1 MSEWFPRIYPEAV
14 GRLDAE
20 LKSTEADFQVT
31 EILPFAPSGTGAHHW
46 LKIEKRGLNTQEVAQ
61 RLARLAGVP
70 VRDVGYAGMKDRH
83 AITRQHFSV
92 PVQPGGTPDWQT
104 LESENLHFLDI
115 NRHDRKLRRGVL
127 KGNHFRLVLRHC
139 QGETRHWEENLEIL
153 KHRGFPNY
161 FGAQRF
167 GRHNLQEASRLLSGA
182 ARKMDRH
189 RRGLMLSAARSALF
203 NRVLAERARQNNWD
217 TLLPG
222 EIVQLDGSH
231 SIFVASADAQEFE
244 QLQQR
249 ARDWDLHPTGPLP
262 GRGGLQ
268 PEGMAGL
275 LEKQVLEALPEITE
289 MEGNLRLWPAQLA
302 AQEVDAARR
311 ALRARPDALEYHWE
325 DAQTLVLAFS
335 LPAGVYATGCVE
347 ALLGREQEQMHRL
360 DLCVD

>member
-1 MSEWFPRIYPEAV
+1 MSEAVLRIYAQ
-14 GRLDAE
+14 GKGQLDAE

-31 EILPFAPSGTGAHHW
+31 EILPFAVSGTGAHHW
-46 LKIEKRGLNTQEVAQ
+46 LWIEKRGLNTQEVAQ

-83 AITRQHFSV
+83 AITRQYFSV
-92 PVQPGGTPDWQT
+92 PIQPGSNPDWQS
-104 LESENLHFLDI
+104 LDNEYLQILDI
-115 NRHDRKLRRGVL
+115 TRHERKLRRGVL
-127 KGNHFRLVLRHC
+127 KGNSFRLVLRHC

-167 GRHNLQEASRLLSGA
+167 GRHNLQEASRLLSGS

-189 RRGLMLSAARSALF
+189 RRGLLLSAARSALF
-203 NRVLAERARQNNWD
+203 NRVLAERVRQNNWD

-231 SIFVASADAQEFE
+231 SIFVASADAQELE

-268 PEGMAGL
+268 PQDMAGL
-275 LEKQVLEALPEITE
+275 LEKQVLEALPETTE
-289 MEGNLRLWPAQLA
+289 IEGNLRLWPQQLA

-311 ALRARPDALEYHWE
+311 ALRARPDALEYYWE

-347 ALLGREQEQMHRL
+347 ALLGREQERMRRL